1 MPKQIIREGN
11 SENQFLIVRNKSNRS
26 KQKDA
31 GDLQLFSYIRKVCK
45 QKGLFTLAS
54 GLVST
59 QYFDLKLAT
68 CNPEMLT
75 RIYYSFE
82 NILKQK
88 KDKIGIIGSVGGLES
103 GALPLITYISKEL
116 MIPSFYIRKGGPKER
131 GTLKTIEG
139 IVRFP
144 VLLVEDVTSTGRS
157 FEYVKWVLEKEYG
170 ANNAKICAKLVVVDR
185 RSDIYDF
192 DYGEIISLF
201 KESDFA

>member
-1 MPKQIIREGN
+1 VIKEGN
-11 SENQFLIVRNKSNRS
+11 NDNQFLIVRNRSNRN

-31 GDLQLFSYIRKVCK
+31 GDLQLFSYIRRVCK
-45 QKGLFTLAS
+45 QKGMFTLAS

-59 QYFDLKLAT
+59 QYFDMKLAT

-82 NILKQK
+82 NILKQR
-88 KDKIGIIGSVGGLES
+88 KDKIGVIGSVGGLET
-103 GALPLITYISKEL
+103 GAIPLITYMSKEL
-116 MIPSFYIRKGGPKER
+116 MIPSFYIRKQAKET
-131 GTLKTIEG
+131 GTLKAIEG

-144 VLLVEDVTSTGRS
+144 VLLLEDVTSTGRS
-157 FEYVKWVLEKEYG
+157 FEYVKWVLENEFGKFDT
-170 ANNAKICAKLVVVDR
+170 KICAKLVVIDR

-201 KESDFA
+201 RESDFG